1 MKVFVT
7 GGNGFIGSR
16 VVRQLHADGHQVRC
30 LLRESS
36 KTHRIDEVPF
46 ERHIGDVRDV
56 ESIVAGLEGCD
67 GIIHLASISSWDMI
81 RSPLMREVVIDG
93 TRNVLE
99 AAKRAGSLRTV
110 FVSTCAA
117 INGTKEPEVLDET
130 AAFSLDPSIYIYA
143 GAKHEAEA
151 ICAEYADGGLPV
163 ITVNPCEVYGPED
176 DDLITASYLLDTLKD
191 WPAMSLYGGTAVA
204 HVEDVSRGIIL
215 ALEKGRAGQRYILG
229 GENLHVREVI
239 EMTLEAG
246 GQKKF
251 ILQLPNGLTK
261 AVIKGLAKLHLPT
274 PVIPDIVDYGTLFW
288 FVDCSKAKQE
298 LGYTYRPAKETISDV
313 VGWLQSS
320 GRAPA

>member
-16 VVRQLHADGHQVRC
+16 VVRQLHAQGHEVRC

-36 KTHRIDEVPF
+36 KTHRIDKVPF

-56 ESIVAGLEGCD
+56 DSLVAGMADCD
-67 GIIHLASISSWDMI
+67 GVIHLASISSWDMI
-81 RSPLMREVVIDG
+81 RSPLMRVVVIDG

-99 AAKRAGSLRTV
+99 AARRAGNLRTV
-110 FVSTCAA
+110 FVSSCAA
-117 INGTKEPEVLDET
+117 LNGTREPVVMDEST
-130 AAFSLDPSIYIYA
+130 VFELDPAVYIYA

-151 ICAEYADGGLPV
+151 ICAEYAEGGLPV

-204 HVEDVSRGIIL
+204 HVEDIAQGIIL
-215 ALEKGRAGQRYILG
+215 ALEKGRGGERYILG

-239 EMTLEAG
+239 EMTLQAG

-251 ILQLPNGLTK
+251 ILQLPNRVTK
-261 AVIKGLAKLHLPT
+261 AVIKGMAKLRLPT

-288 FVDCSKAKQE
+288 FVDCSKATEE
-298 LGYTYRPAKETISDV
+298 LGYRYRPAKETIEDV